1 MPADVARQ
9 FAANLRRAR
18 RRAGLSQEE
27 VGWLAS
33 LHRTEIGLL
42 ETGARTPR
50 IDTLVKIAAAV
61 DVPVECPLLD
71 GITWTPGSTQAGA
84 FTLSPPPEKT
94 P

>member
-1 MPADVARQ
+1 MPLEVARQ
-9 FAANLRRAR
+9 FGANLRKAR

-71 GITWTPGSTQAGA
+71 GITWNPGSTQAGA
-84 FTLSPPPEKT
+84 FTLPPP
-94 P
+94 PD